1 MVKRSTS
8 GPSWNQLCL
17 HLAQRTVR
25 PSTPIA
31 LSGTT
36 LYAGGQFRTLAGQSR
51 DYLGAVSTATGEAS
65 SSRFSRS
72 AARTAAS
79 TSGCK
84 PLPKNSF
91 GTPIFIPAPDTVPRE
106 SYQPNDSEF
115 PAYLHVTALAERHY
129 GDLQGLNKDEVLAQ
143 YGEEQFVKWRR
154 GYDTPPPNGES
165 LKDTVARALPY
176 FYAQIRPRLA
186 RGQTVL
192 ISAHGNSL
200 RALTK
205 ELEGISDQDIIK
217 LEIPTGVPIVYRL
230 DVDGERLRI
239 VDKQVLGPA

>member
-1 MVKRSTS
+1 MIATLILIRHGRSL
-8 GPSWNQLCL
+8 WNEQNRFTGWVDVPLMERGWLEAEAAGRQLADYRFDAAYSS
-17 HLAQRTVR
+17 HLQRA
-25 PSTPIA
+25 IC
-31 LSGTT
+31 T
-36 LYAGGQFRTLAGQSR
+36 LQVVLRANRGGR
-51 DYLGAVSTATGEAS
+51 
-65 SSRFSRS
+65 
-72 AARTAAS
+72 
-79 TSGCK
+79 
-84 PLPKNSF
+84 
-91 GTPIFIPAPDTVPRE
+91 TPIFIPAPDTVPRE
-106 SYQPNDSEF
+106 SYQPNDNEF

-143 YGEEQFVKWRR
+143 YGEAQFVQWRR

-176 FYAQIRPRLA
+176 FNAQIRPRLA

-217 LEIPTGVPIVYRL
+217 LEIPTGGRIVDRL
-230 DVDGERLRI
+230 DAAGDALRI
-239 VDKQVLGPA
+239 VDKQVLDAG

>member
-1 MVKRSTS
+1 MTATLILIRHGRSL
-8 GPSWNQLCL
+8 WNEQNRFTGWVDVPLMERGWL
-17 HLAQRTVR
+17 EAESAGKQLAQYRFDAAYSSHLQR
-25 PSTPIA
+25 AIC
-31 LSGTT
+31 T
-36 LYAGGQFRTLAGQSR
+36 LQVVLRANRGGR
-51 DYLGAVSTATGEAS
+51 
-65 SSRFSRS
+65 
-72 AARTAAS
+72 
-79 TSGCK
+79 
-84 PLPKNSF
+84 
-91 GTPIFIPAPDTVPRE
+91 TPIFIPAPGTVPRE

-143 YGEEQFVKWRR
+143 YGEAQFVKWRR

-176 FYAQIRPRLA
+176 FNAEIRPRLA
-186 RGQTVL
+186 RGETVL

-230 DVDGERLRI
+230 DAAGDMLRI
-239 VDKQVLGPA
+239 VDKQVLGTG

>member
-1 MVKRSTS
+1 MIATLILIRHGRSL
-8 GPSWNQLCL
+8 WNEQNRFTGWVDVPLMERGWLEAEAAGRQLADYRFDAAYSS
-17 HLAQRTVR
+17 HLQRA
-25 PSTPIA
+25 IC
-31 LSGTT
+31 T
-36 LYAGGQFRTLAGQSR
+36 LQVVLRANRGGR
-51 DYLGAVSTATGEAS
+51 
-65 SSRFSRS
+65 
-72 AARTAAS
+72 
-79 TSGCK
+79 
-84 PLPKNSF
+84 
-91 GTPIFIPAPDTVPRE
+91 TPIFIPAPDTVPRE
-106 SYQPNDSEF
+106 SYQPNDNEF

-143 YGEEQFVKWRR
+143 YGEAQFVQWRR

-176 FYAQIRPRLA
+176 FNAQIRPRLA

-230 DVDGERLRI
+230 DAAGDALRI
-239 VDKQVLGPA
+239 VDKQVLDAG

>member
-1 MVKRSTS
+1 MTATLILIRHGRSL
-8 GPSWNQLCL
+8 WNEQNRFTGWVDVPLMERGWL
-17 HLAQRTVR
+17 EAE
-25 PSTPIA
+25 A
-31 LSGTT
+31 
-36 LYAGGQFRTLAGQSR
+36 AGQR
-51 DYLGAVSTATGEAS
+51 LANYRFDAAYS
-65 SSRFSRS
+65 SHLQRAICTLQVVLR
-72 AARTAAS
+72 ANR
-79 TSGCK
+79 G
-84 PLPKNSF
+84 
-91 GTPIFIPAPDTVPRE
+91 GRTPIFIPAPNTVPRE

-143 YGEEQFVKWRR
+143 YGEAQFVQWRR

-176 FYAQIRPRLA
+176 FNAEIRPRLVRA
-186 RGQTVL
+186 ETVL

-205 ELEGISDQDIIK
+205 ELEGISDQDIIT

-230 DVDGERLRI
+230 DTTDGALRI
-239 VDKQVLGPA
+239 VDKQVLDAG

>member
-1 MVKRSTS
+1 MTATLILIRHGRSL
-8 GPSWNQLCL
+8 WNEQNRFTGWVDVPLMERGWL
-17 HLAQRTVR
+17 EAE
-25 PSTPIA
+25 S
-31 LSGTT
+31 
-36 LYAGGQFRTLAGQSR
+36 AGQQLAHYR
-51 DYLGAVSTATGEAS
+51 FDAAYS
-65 SSRFSRS
+65 SHLQRAICTLQVVLR
-72 AARTAAS
+72 ANR
-79 TSGCK
+79 G
-84 PLPKNSF
+84 
-91 GTPIFIPAPDTVPRE
+91 GRTPIFIPAPGTVPRE

-143 YGEEQFVKWRR
+143 YGEAQFVKWRR

-176 FYAQIRPRLA
+176 FNAEIRPRLA
-186 RGQTVL
+186 RGETVL

-230 DVDGERLRI
+230 DAAGDTLRI
-239 VDKQVLGPA
+239 VDKQVLGTG

>member
-1 MVKRSTS
+1 M
-8 GPSWNQLCL
+8 
-17 HLAQRTVR
+17 
-25 PSTPIA
+25 
-31 LSGTT
+31 
-36 LYAGGQFRTLAGQSR
+36 
-51 DYLGAVSTATGEAS
+51 TATLILIRHGRSLWNEQNRFTGWVDVPLMERGWQEAETACRLLAEY
-65 SSRFSRS
+65 RFD
-72 AARTAAS
+72 AAYAS
-79 TSGCK
+79 HLQRAICTMQVVLRANRG
-84 PLPKNSF
+84 
-91 GTPIFIPAPDTVPRE
+91 GRTPIFIPAPDTVPRE

-176 FYAQIRPRLA
+176 FDAEIRPRLA

-239 VDKQVLGPA
+239 VDKQVLGAA

>member
-1 MVKRSTS
+1 MTATLILIRHGRSL
-8 GPSWNQLCL
+8 WNEQNRFTGWVDVPLMERGWL
-17 HLAQRTVR
+17 EAE
-25 PSTPIA
+25 A
-31 LSGTT
+31 
-36 LYAGGQFRTLAGQSR
+36 AGQR
-51 DYLGAVSTATGEAS
+51 LADYRFDAAYAS
-65 SSRFSRS
+65 HLQRAICTLQVVLR
-72 AARTAAS
+72 ANR
-79 TSGCK
+79 G
-84 PLPKNSF
+84 
-91 GTPIFIPAPDTVPRE
+91 GRTPIFIPAPDTVPRE

-143 YGEEQFVKWRR
+143 YGEAQFVQWRR

-176 FYAQIRPRLA
+176 FNAEIRPRLVK
-186 RGQTVL
+186 GETVL

-230 DVDGERLRI
+230 DAAGDALRI
-239 VDKQVLGPA
+239 VDKQVLGTR